1 MEPSLKTRLLGAAVL
16 IALLVLFVPM
26 MFSSAPP
33 KSDADQTVSL
43 EIPPAP
49 DRELQTRTLDVAP
62 GGSPAAAN
70 GAAQVAGTT
79 PANGGAQPV
88 QAPASPPATVTP
100 GGGSKLASV
109 DIASRKPADALP
121 EDFANAPAS
130 PKAAAPATPAAAVA
144 TAKPPK
150 AVAVPAAEPKA
161 AAAEALP
168 TGTAGRGSY
177 SINLSA
183 YADRSKADALVQKV
197 KALGYPVSTAA
208 TNQAGK
214 SLTRV
219 TAGPFETRAAA
230 EAARLKITAAA
241 PGAPASLSSRPE
253 TQTAD
258 APAPARAAPTPTP
271 TQAAAA
277 APTAAAVP
285 AASPR
290 AGGFAVQV
298 AAVSSEAEATR
309 LRDKLR
315 GAGIAGYVD
324 TVVASSGAK
333 LWRVRAGPQT
343 QRDDA
348 TRLKD
353 QIKAKV
359 GLDGVVVS
367 AP

>member
-1 MEPSLKTRLLGAAVL
+1 MELSLKTRLLGAAVL
-16 IALLVLFVPM
+16 IALLVLIVPM
-26 MFSSAPP
+26 LFSSTPP
-33 KSDADQTVSL
+33 KSDTDQTVSL

-49 DRELQTRTLDVAP
+49 DRELQSRTLDVSPNGATAP
-62 GGSPAAAN
+62 ASTQATPAQAPATSQPVAGTPAAAPT
-70 GAAQVAGTT
+70 APRPT
-79 PANGGAQPV
+79 
-88 QAPASPPATVTP
+88 APAAAVTP
-100 GGGSKLASV
+100 GGGSRLASV

-121 EDFANAPAS
+121 EDFAQPQPGKPAK
-130 PKAAAPATPAAAVA
+130 PAAPQAQAAPVTADTPA
-144 TAKPPK
+144 TL
-150 AVAVPAAEPKA
+150 PA
-161 AAAEALP
+161 
-168 TGTAGRGSY
+168 GTAARGSY
-177 SINLSA
+177 TINLSA

-197 KALGYPVSTAA
+197 RALGYPVSTAGMS
-208 TNQAGK
+208 QAGK

-219 TAGPFETRAAA
+219 TAGPFDTRAAA

-241 PGAPASLSSRPE
+241 PGAPASISSKPE
-253 TQTAD
+253 AQAAD
-258 APAPARAAPTPTP
+258 VPAPPKPAATPAAQ
-271 TQAAAA
+271 QAQ
-277 APTAAAVP
+277 AAAVP
-285 AASPR
+285 AAAPR

-324 TVVASSGAK
+324 SISSSSGAK

-348 TRLKD
+348 VRLKD

>member
-26 MFSSAPP
+26 LFSNAPP
-33 KSDADQTVSL
+33 KTDADQTVSL
-43 EIPPAP
+43 AIPPAP
-49 DRELQTRTLDVAP
+49 DRELQSRTLDVAP
-62 GGSPAAAN
+62 N
-70 GAAQVAGTT
+70 G
-79 PANGGAQPV
+79 
-88 QAPASPPATVTP
+88 APASVNGPQTAGAPVGAAPQPQPATPASAPAATVTP
-100 GGGSKLASV
+100 GSGSRLASV

-121 EDFANAPAS
+121 EDFANAPAAS
-130 PKAAAPATPAAAVA
+130 KPAATA
-144 TAKPPK
+144 AKPPK
-150 AVAVPAAEPKA
+150 PVTTPVATAPAAP
-161 AAAEALP
+161 ALP
-168 TGTAGRGSY
+168 PGTAARGSY

-183 YADRSKADALVQKV
+183 YADRPKADALVQKV

-219 TAGPFETRAAA
+219 SAGPFESRAAA
-230 EAARLKITAAA
+230 ETARLKIVAAV
-241 PGAPASLSSRPE
+241 PGVPASLSTKAE

-258 APAPARAAPTPTP
+258 VPAPARLPAAPAPAAATPS
-271 TQAAAA
+271 
-277 APTAAAVP
+277 VP
-285 AASPR
+285 AAAPR

-309 LRDKLR
+309 LRDRLR
-315 GAGIAGYVD
+315 GAGIPGYVD
-324 TVVASSGAK
+324 SITSSGGAK

-348 TRLKD
+348 VRLKD

-359 GLDGVVVS
+359 GLDGVVVP

>member
-1 MEPSLKTRLLGAAVL
+1 MKTRLLGAAVL
-16 IALLVLFVPM
+16 IALLVLIVPM
-26 MFSSAPP
+26 LFSSTPP
-33 KSDADQTVSL
+33 KSDTDQTVSL

-49 DRELQTRTLDVAP
+49 DRELQSRTLDVSPNGAA
-62 GGSPAAAN
+62 SPAA
-70 GAAQVAGTT
+70 T
-79 PANGGAQPV
+79 PA
-88 QAPASPPATVTP
+88 QAVASQAAATQAPPATAPVAAPATTRTAPAAAVTP
-100 GGGSKLASV
+100 GSGSRLASV

-121 EDFANAPAS
+121 EDFAPPAAKPAKPAPAT
-130 PKAAAPATPAAAVA
+130 PAPATPAA
-144 TAKPPK
+144 T
-150 AVAVPAAEPKA
+150 PAA
-161 AAAEALP
+161 LP
-168 TGTAGRGSY
+168 AGTAARGSY

-183 YADRSKADALVQKV
+183 YADRSKADAVVQKV
-197 KALGYPVSTAA
+197 RALGYPVSTAA
-208 TNQAGK
+208 MNQAGK

-230 EAARLKITAAA
+230 EAARLKITAAV
-241 PGAPASLSSRPE
+241 PGAPASLSSKPE
-253 TQTAD
+253 AQTAD
-258 APAPARAAPTPTP
+258 VPAPPKP
-271 TQAAAA
+271 AA
-277 APTAAAVP
+277 APAAAQQQAQAAAVP
-285 AASPR
+285 AAAPR

-324 TVVASSGAK
+324 SIASSTGAK

-348 TRLKD
+348 VRLKD

>member
-16 IALLVLFVPM
+16 IALLVLIVPM
-26 MFSSAPP
+26 FFSSTPP
-33 KSDADQTVSL
+33 KTDTDQTVSL
-43 EIPPAP
+43 AIPPAP
-49 DRELQTRTLDVAP
+49 DRELQSRTLDVGPAGAP
-62 GGSPAAAN
+62 STGAAPAA
-70 GAAQVAGTT
+70 T
-79 PANGGAQPV
+79 PAVQQPA
-88 QAPASPPATVTP
+88 APASAPAATVAP
-100 GGGSKLASV
+100 GNGNKLASV

-121 EDFANAPAS
+121 EDFAGTAPA
-130 PKAAAPATPAAAVA
+130 AARPAAPTPPATPAPAQATPVA
-144 TAKPPK
+144 
-150 AVAVPAAEPKA
+150 PAPAP
-161 AAAEALP
+161 ALP
-168 TGTAGRGSY
+168 PGTAARGSY

-183 YADRSKADALVQKV
+183 YADRAKADALVQKV

-214 SLTRV
+214 VLTRV

-230 EAARLKITAAA
+230 EAARLKIVAAA
-241 PGAPASLSSRPE
+241 PGAPATLTSKAE

-258 APAPARAAPTPTP
+258 VPAPARP
-271 TQAAAA
+271 AAAKAPATTA
-277 APTAAAVP
+277 APTAPVP
-285 AASPR
+285 AAAPR

-298 AAVSSEAEATR
+298 AAVSSEADATR

-315 GAGIAGYVD
+315 GAGIPGYVD
-324 TVVASSGAK
+324 SVASASGAK

-348 TRLKD
+348 VRLKD

-359 GLDGVVVS
+359 GLDGVVVT

>member
-1 MEPSLKTRLLGAAVL
+1 MELSLKTRLLGAAVL
-16 IALLVLFVPM
+16 VALLVLFVPM
-26 MFSSAPP
+26 IFSTTPP

-49 DRELQTRTLDVAP
+49 DRDLQTRTLDVAP
-62 GGSPAAAN
+62 NGSPASVSGPQAA
-70 GAAQVAGTT
+70 GGPVRPVASPAEPT
-79 PANGGAQPV
+79 PA
-88 QAPASPPATVTP
+88 PAAATVTP
-100 GGGSKLASV
+100 DNGSKLASV
-109 DIASRKPADALP
+109 DIASRKPVDALP

-130 PKAAAPATPAAAVA
+130 GKPAAATPTA
-144 TAKPPK
+144 TAPVSAKPAKP
-150 AVAVPAAEPKA
+150 AAVPTPAPVVAATPPA
-161 AAAEALP
+161 AALP
-168 TGTAGRGSY
+168 AGTAARGSFT
-177 SINLSA
+177 INLSA

-197 KALGYPVSTAA
+197 RALGYPVSTSAS
-208 TNQAGK
+208 NQAGK
-214 SLTRV
+214 ALTRV
-219 TAGPFETRAAA
+219 TAGPFESRAAA

-241 PGAPASLSSRPE
+241 PGAPATLSSKAE

-258 APAPARAAPTPTP
+258 VPAPPKPAVAPAPAAAS
-271 TQAAAA
+271 AS
-277 APTAAAVP
+277 VP
-285 AASPR
+285 AAPPR

-324 TVVASSGAK
+324 TVASSAGAK

-348 TRLKD
+348 VRLKD